1 MELLLEK
8 EIITNKI
15 VSFCI
20 VMAAFTAAIVF
31 GAYVRIPLPFTPV
44 PITLQTFF
52 VLLAPVLLSRGQG
65 VLPSLLYVL
74 LGATGLPVFTGLG
87 SGLLYLTGPTG
98 GYIVGFL
105 LASFFIAQAL
115 PRIGDSK
122 GRLFILVLIAD
133 ALLFLC
139 GVLWLKILF
148 PVSFVHLLGI
158 GVLPFIPGEVCKIIA
173 VTVLGHRL
181 RPRVQ
186 RVSAL

>member
-1 MELLLEK
+1 MSLRRL
-8 EIITNKI
+8 
-15 VSFCI
+15 
-20 VMAAFTAAIVF
+20 TAAIVL

-74 LGATGLPVFTGLG
+74 LGVSGLPVFSGLG

-105 LASFFIAQAL
+105 MASFFIAQVS
-115 PRIGDSK
+115 PRMGASK
-122 GRLFILVLIAD
+122 GRLFTMVFFAD

-139 GVLWLKILF
+139 GILWLKVLF
-148 PVSFVHLLGI
+148 PVSFIHLIGI
-158 GVLPFIPGEVCKIIA
+158 GVLPFIPGELCKIIA
-173 VTVLGHRL
+173 ITVLT
-181 RPRVQ
+181 PWARVQ
-186 RVSAL
+186 R